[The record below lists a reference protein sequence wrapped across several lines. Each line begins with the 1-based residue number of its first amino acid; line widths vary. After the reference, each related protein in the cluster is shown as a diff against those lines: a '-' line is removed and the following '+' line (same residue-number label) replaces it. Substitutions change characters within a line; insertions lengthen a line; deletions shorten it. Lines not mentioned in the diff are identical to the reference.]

1 MSDIELVL
9 NQHLLALRLIERALH
24 STAKWSFRCNGTTV
38 PAQVTVTEIGVSFW
52 GVLPASGANSITIDV
67 FDGPDLVWVRT
78 VEVPDPSRR
87 VEIEWTFALDP
98 TSALI

>member
-9 NQHLLALRLIERALH
+9 NQHLMALRLVERALH
-24 STAKWSFRCNGTTV
+24 STGRWSFRCNGTTV
-38 PAQVTVTEIGVSFW
+38 PAQVMVNEIGVSFW
-52 GVLPASGANSITIDV
+52 GVLPAPGAHTITIDV
-67 FDGPDLVWVRT
+67 LDGDDLVWVRT